1 MLLREPLLAIQRRCN
16 GEHLCTGRDN
26 LSGHTCEE
34 SGLIIMSLYL
44 LPHLSPAL
52 TTPMSVQCVGAL
64 VTRLVT
70 RGPPLSPEH
79 ASLPPAS

>member
-1 MLLREPLLAIQRRCN
+1 
-16 GEHLCTGRDN
+16 
-26 LSGHTCEE
+26 
-34 SGLIIMSLYL
+34 MSLYV